1 VVNRAILDAIYKV
14 CIWAHEST
22 RHPTAQLLT
31 AIMGIKI
38 FVVAALAAVT
48 LAKPIPDPLNVM
60 RQSGPAAG
68 QVRLVLRHNHHEYM
82 VILVRSRVRRLEANH
97 LQVITKCNA
106 PGQLAL
112 AYDDGP
118 YQYTQKLVDTLTA
131 GGAKGTF
138 FVTGENCVYNLHKN
152 FKLT

>member
-1 VVNRAILDAIYKV
+1 
-14 CIWAHEST
+14 
-22 RHPTAQLLT
+22 
-31 AIMGIKI
+31 MGLQSFI
-38 FVVAALAAVT
+38 VAALATVA

-68 QVRLVLRHNHHEYM
+68 QV
-82 VILVRSRVRRLEANH
+82 
-97 LQVITKCNA
+97 ITKCSA
-106 PGQLAL
+106 PGQIAL

-138 FVTGENCVYNLHKN
+138 FVTGTLYGMCSQSV
-152 FKLT
+152 